1 LTVWRIEKRQ
11 YVETA
16 LTGEGARVYGGRW
29 NSSGRRAVY
38 ASATLS
44 LSALEK
50 LVHLDRPGV
59 RGNFLAIGI
68 QLPARAV
75 DDVELE
81 TLPRNWSK
89 ELDFASTRRIGDDW
103 LAENRSVV
111 LAVPSALISRERNF
125 VLNPDHP
132 DYGQVRITIQEPFVF
147 DPRLAS

>member
-1 LTVWRIEKRQ
+1 MIVWRIEKRQ

-68 QLPARAV
+68 EVSDRSVQNIEIDSLSRSWAK
-75 DDVELE
+75 D
-81 TLPRNWSK
+81 
-89 ELDFASTRRIGDDW
+89 LDFASSRKIGDEW
-103 LAENRSVV
+103 LEEQRSIV
-111 LAVPSALISRERNF
+111 LSVPSALIPRERNF

-132 DYGQVRITIQEPFVF
+132 DYEQVRITIQEPFVF
-147 DPRLAS
+147 DPRLAG

>member
-1 LTVWRIEKRQ
+1 LIVWRIEKRQ
-11 YVETA
+11 YLETA

-68 QLPARAV
+68 QFPARTV
-75 DDVELE
+75 HDVELE
-81 TLPRNWSK
+81 TLPGNWSK

-103 LAENRSVV
+103 LTENRSVV

-132 DYGQVRITIQEPFVF
+132 DYSQVRITIQEPFVF
-147 DPRLAS
+147 DPRLAG

>member
-68 QLPARAV
+68 QLPARTV
-75 DDVELE
+75 HDVELE
-81 TLPRNWSK
+81 RLPRNWSK

-111 LAVPSALISRERNF
+111 LAVPSALIPRERNF

-132 DYGQVRITIQEPFVF
+132 DYGQVRITIQEPFAF